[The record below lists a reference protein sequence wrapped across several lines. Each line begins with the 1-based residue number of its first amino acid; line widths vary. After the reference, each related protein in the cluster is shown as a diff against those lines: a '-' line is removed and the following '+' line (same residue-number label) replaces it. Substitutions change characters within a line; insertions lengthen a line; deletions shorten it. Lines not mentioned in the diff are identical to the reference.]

1 MRITRITAILFIGV
15 LLMLSAC
22 DKQEPMTQTPA
33 PNTTAPEPI
42 TPTPA
47 PNTTAPEPITPTP
60 APNTT
65 ASASM
70 TPTPAPALGPGPN
83 EVWIPG
89 REFRP
94 YTITVPVGTKVTWTS
109 KDGEEHSVT
118 SDTDLFHGALYA
130 LGISWSYTFDTPG
143 TFEYSCNIHSEMT
156 GKIIVE

>member
-1 MRITRITAILFIGV
+1 MQRIRIIAILFIGV

-22 DKQEPMTQTPA
+22 DNQEPMTQAPA
-33 PNTTAPEPI
+33 PNTTETTPAAI

-47 PNTTAPEPITPTP
+47 PNTTAPAPITPTP
-60 APNTT
+60 APT
-65 ASASM
+65 
-70 TPTPAPALGPGPN
+70 LVPGPN

-89 REFRP
+89 REFSP
-94 YTITVPVGTKVTWTS
+94 YTLTVPVGTKVTWTS

-143 TFEYSCNIHSEMT
+143 TFEYSCNVHSEMT

>member
-1 MRITRITAILFIGV
+1 MQRIRIIAILFIGV

-22 DKQEPMTQTPA
+22 DNLEPMTQAPA
-33 PNTTAPEPI
+33 PNTTETTPAAI

-47 PNTTAPEPITPTP
+47 PNTTAPAPITPTP
-60 APNTT
+60 APT
-65 ASASM
+65 
-70 TPTPAPALGPGPN
+70 LVPGPN

-89 REFRP
+89 REFSP
-94 YTITVPVGTKVTWTS
+94 YTLTVPVGTKVTWTS

-143 TFEYSCNIHSEMT
+143 TFEYSCNVHSEMT
-156 GKIIVE
+156 GKIIME

>member
-1 MRITRITAILFIGV
+1 MQRTRIIAILFIGV
-15 LLMLSAC
+15 LLVLSAC
-22 DKQEPMTQTPA
+22 DNQEPMTQAPA
-33 PNTTAPEPI
+33 PNTTTTETETAPAPI

-47 PNTTAPEPITPTP
+47 PNTTAP
-60 APNTT
+60 
-65 ASASM
+65 ASM
-70 TPTPAPALGPGPN
+70 TPTPAPALGPGPH

-130 LGISWSYTFDTPG
+130 LGISWSYTFETPG
-143 TFEYSCNIHSEMT
+143 TFEYSCNVHSEMT